1 MQLFY
6 CREHTNDASGMP
18 KKDCTRSNDTTPT
31 NLTNVSLKMNSKTYD
46 TNDDAPEGGKAL
58 NQDTKC
64 KWDAFASLQLNYQES
79 SSEEEDYD
87 EGSEENDD
95 MTDR

>member
-1 MQLFY
+1 
-6 CREHTNDASGMP
+6 MP
-18 KKDCTRSNDTTPT
+18 KNDCTRSTDTPT
-31 NLTNVSLKMNSKTYD
+31 NLTNVSSPKMNSKTDD

-64 KWDAFASLQLNYQES
+64 QWDAFASLQLNYQES

-87 EGSEENDD
+87 EGSEENDN

>member
-1 MQLFY
+1 MPMQLFY
-6 CREHTNDASGMP
+6 CRDHNDDASGMP
-18 KKDCTRSNDTTPT
+18 KKDCTRSTDTPT
-31 NLTNVSLKMNSKTYD
+31 NVSSPKVNSKTYD